1 MYQQQQQ
8 QQTEILMPHES
19 IITQEAPGGEF
30 AINYPDLGN
39 VPTYTEL
46 DFHPQHDVTGSNYF
60 TYNTDPSTR
69 LCATPVNMLHE
80 QQDQFA
86 YQQQHQQQ
94 LSNMGYGSL
103 PSESSGFIP
112 GIIEGYNAGQFESV
126 RGGARRQRGG
136 GSAPKGIEKKEKQ
149 RRERLGEKY
158 ELLKALIPNRTKD
171 DRATIVSDAIDYINE
186 LCRTVNELKL
196 LVEKKRIQCSTS
208 FNKDTGVGDMES
220 SNVNVNVNVNVMP
233 TSLLAVA
240 VPDGIHMHGN
250 GGEQEGL
257 AKGSRLRCSWL
268 QRRSKEASVD
278 VRIIE
283 DEVNIKITKKKK
295 AIGCLLPVSRALD
308 ELRLQ
313 VLNLSGGIIGECHV
327 YMFNTQIME
336 GSSVYATA
344 VAKKLIEVV
353 DMY

>member
-1 MYQQQQQ
+1 MYQQ
-8 QQTEILMPHES
+8 QQTEILTPHES
-19 IITQEAPGGEF
+19 IITQEAAGGEF
-30 AINYPDLGN
+30 AMNYPDMSALGN
-39 VPTYTEL
+39 VPTYPEL
-46 DFHPQHDVTGSNYF
+46 DFNLQHDVTGSNYF
-60 TYNTDPSTR
+60 TYHTDPSTR
-69 LCATPVNMLHE
+69 LCAPPPDMLHD

-86 YQQQHQQQ
+86 YQQQQHQQ

-208 FNKDTGVGDMES
+208 FNKDTGAGDMES
-220 SNVNVNVNVNVMP
+220 SNVNVNVMP
-233 TSLLAVA
+233 TNSLLA
-240 VPDGIHMHGN
+240 PDGFKGN
-250 GGEQEGL
+250 GGEQDQGL

-313 VLNLSGGIIGECHV
+313 LLNLSGGIIGECHV

-336 GSSVYATA
+336 GSSVYASA
-344 VAKKLIEVV
+344 VANKLVEVV